1 MKLTNY
7 LSLAFMWLVAI
18 GAILVI
24 WLLKPASSVHNILAA
39 QIIATIFIIL
49 IILIE
54 SFCTFMAGKS
64 LNKEEKK

>member
-24 WLLKPASSVHNILAA
+24 WMLKPVASVHNILAT
-39 QIIATIFIIL
+39 QIIATIF

-64 LNKEEKK
+64 LNKNKKVQ